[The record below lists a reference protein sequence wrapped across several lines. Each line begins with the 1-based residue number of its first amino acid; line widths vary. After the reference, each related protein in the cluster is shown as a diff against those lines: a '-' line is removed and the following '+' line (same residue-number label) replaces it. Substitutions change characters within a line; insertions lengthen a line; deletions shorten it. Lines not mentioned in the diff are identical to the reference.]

1 MRNDHPKNSPWT
13 VLGTLQWTVNYFKRR
28 NITHPRAVAE
38 VLLAHVL
45 DCQRI
50 DLYLRYDQPLQS
62 EELAQFKKLIQRR
75 ANREPEAYI
84 VGHKEFWS
92 LRFKVSPAVL
102 IPRPET
108 ECVVETV
115 LRLLGTN
122 QQARILELGTGSGA
136 ISVALASEKKRWQC
150 WASDVSHPVVELARC
165 NARRL
170 LGRDGIHFFVGSW
183 LDSTSS
189 AGVQFDAIIANP
201 PYIASADIETLAP
214 EIRQFEPRNALDGGP
229 NGMHCLS
236 EIFKNAADHLVA
248 DGHLILEMG
257 HDQRPAM
264 EALADEIDTYDEMI
278 IHKDYSGFDR
288 VVQIKKSF

>member
-1 MRNDHPKNSPWT
+1 MPNDRPKNGPWT
-13 VLGTLQWTVNYFKRR
+13 VLGTLQWTTDYFKRWD
-28 NITHPRAVAE
+28 IAHPRAVAE

-62 EELAQFKKLIQRR
+62 EELAQFKKLIKRR

-84 VGHKEFWS
+84 LGHKEFWS
-92 LRFKVSPAVL
+92 LRFKVSPSVL

-115 LRLLGTN
+115 LMLLGTN
-122 QQARILELGTGSGA
+122 QQVRILELGTGSGA

-150 WASDVSHPVVELARC
+150 WASDVSQPAVELARR
-165 NARRL
+165 NAQRL

-183 LDSTSS
+183 LDSISS
-189 AGVQFDAIIANP
+189 AGMLFDVIIANP

-214 EIRQFEPRNALDGGP
+214 EIRQFEPRNALDGGAR
-229 NGMHCLS
+229 GMNCLS
-236 EIFKNAADHLVA
+236 EIFENAVDHLVTG
-248 DGHLILEMG
+248 GHLILEMG
-257 HDQRPAM
+257 HDQRPAI
-264 EALADEIDTYDEMI
+264 EALADEIDAYDEMI

-288 VVQIKKSF
+288 VVQVRKK